1 MTSPSSCVCR
11 AGRNPEGRVWQSDWW
26 WWGGEVRDWLSR
38 ASLLHLPRPEVTF
51 LRPKR
56 RAVVQDPSAQ
66 GPRQVEEHKACTKG
80 SDADI
85 SERSRRWP
93 PTGVFGRA
101 IIGHCFHG
109 SVQARC
115 PSTVT
120 SSTVPGPLH
129 ALSRLA
135 GTIWGAGVLLSE
147 RPGWVDCWAR
157 VERWF
162 HPEQVRGQHQKWKDA
177 NVEEEGVR

>member
-11 AGRNPEGRVWQSDWW
+11 AGRNQKGRVWQGNWW
-26 WWGGEVRDWLSR
+26 RWWGREVRGWWSS
-38 ASLLHLPRPEVTF
+38 AHLLHLPRSEVTF

-56 RAVVQDPSAQ
+56 RAIVQDPSTQ
-66 GPRQVEEHKACTKG
+66 GPRQVEEHKACAKG
-80 SDADI
+80 SDADV
-85 SERSRRWP
+85 SERARRWP
-93 PTGVFGRA
+93 PTGVLGRP
-101 IIGHCFHG
+101 IIGHCFCG

-120 SSTVPGPLH
+120 SSTVHGPLH

-135 GTIWGAGVLLSE
+135 GTSRGAGVLLSE
-147 RPGWVDCWAR
+147 RPGWVYCWAR

-162 HPEQVRGQHQKWKDA
+162 HPE
-177 NVEEEGVR
+177 